1 MQHLYTI
8 LNYQKKRKQQQQET
22 NAIHTQSNKLESE
35 IKIRRA

>member
-8 LNYQKKRKQQQQET
+8 LNYQKKRKQQET
-22 NAIHTQSNKLESE
+22 NAIYTQSNKLESE